1 MTVLK
6 YYIIFVLLL
15 SSVAFG
21 QFGKNKMHI
30 KDYDWY
36 YIQTKHFDIYFS
48 QDGETLTE
56 FAAKSAE
63 DAIASIQNTFNY
75 RVNSRITLIIYNS
88 QNAFQETN
96 VIDQYLSEGIQ
107 GFTELFKNRVV
118 VQFTGSYKQFRHLI
132 HHELSHAVMN
142 DMFYGG
148 SIQNIISNNISLQFP
163 LWFSEGLAEYEAL
176 GWDVDTDMFI
186 RDASVSEY
194 LPEINQLGGY
204 FAYRGGQSVFY
215 YIANKYGKQKIGE
228 LLNKI
233 KGIGSVEEGIRATLG
248 IDTKE
253 LGERWKKDIKKTF
266 WPDVALRDDPEDFA
280 KRLTD
285 PEKDNGFY
293 NTSPTL
299 SPQGDKIAFISNR
312 DYYWGLYLMDALTG
326 KTIERIVEGSQ
337 TPDFEELNI
346 LTPGLSWSP
355 DGTKIALS
363 AKRSG
368 LDAIYIFDVES
379 GDRDILSINF
389 EAVESVNWSND
400 GKYLAFIGQSAH
412 QSDVYTYN
420 FETKEIINLTN
431 DIFSDS
437 DPSWSHDDRAI
448 YFSSDR
454 GDKLDSKLL
463 PADFRI
469 SQHNYNQKDIYK
481 YDLDN
486 PKIVRITDLPFS
498 DETSPREEANG
509 ETLILISDL
518 NGINNI
524 YTKPLISNGSDESVL
539 NSPLRPI
546 TNSISGL
553 YQLSLSKDT
562 KKLVFST
569 LYESVFNIFMLD
581 NPFEP
586 KTELDTLPPT
596 LFFTKLEESRNK
608 NEEINPVKEEK
619 TDENIVLPEAEDEIK
634 IFTGDV
640 VEVDSSSQGTTGD
653 FSNFVFGGQNSSEE
667 KVYANDSLFIPKDNL
682 DNDGNYRVNKYK
694 ITFGPDLIYANAG
707 YSTFYGL
714 IGSTVL
720 SFSDVLGDHR
730 LVGVT
735 GLQID
740 LKNSDYGLAYY
751 YLGGKIDYG
760 IQGFHTARF
769 VNVLRGNFVNLYRY
783 RSYGA
788 YLSASL
794 PLNRFYRFEGGI
806 SWLNVKGE
814 NLDDISVASEDAS
827 FIVPSLAFVHDN
839 VMWGYTSPIQGTRYR
854 FDVYGNPGFKDS
866 RLSFYTISGDYR
878 TYLRFWTDYSFVVR
892 LSGGYSDGPNAQRF
906 FMGGIENWINRTFAT
921 TEIPIQSTSDYA
933 FLTAVL
939 PMRGYN
945 YSEQIGTKYFLMN
958 YELRFPLI
966 RYLIPGPLPIL
977 FSNILGVAYVDIGS
991 AWNNTSNLQ
1000 LFKRN
1005 LNGSVVS
1012 KDLLMGTGVGARVFF
1027 LYFLLR
1033 FDVAWA
1039 YNGDRFAKPIFYFSI
1054 GADF

>member
-1 MTVLK
+1 MKMIKLFLVF
-6 YYIIFVLLL
+6 ILLL
-15 SSVAFG
+15 STNVFG
-21 QFGKNKMHI
+21 QFGKNKVHI

-48 QDGETLTE
+48 QNGETLTE
-56 FAAKSAE
+56 FASKVAE
-63 DAIASIQNTFNY
+63 DAIASIQSTLNY
-75 RVNSRITLIIYNS
+75 RVNNRITIIIFNS
-88 QNAFQETN
+88 KNEFQETN
-96 VIDQYLSEGIQ
+96 VIDQYLSEGIE

-132 HHELSHAVMN
+132 HHELTHAVMN

-148 SIQNIISNNISLQFP
+148 SIQNIIANNISLQFP

-186 RDASVSEY
+186 RDAAVSEY
-194 LPEINQLGGY
+194 LPEINQLSGY

-215 YIANKYGKQKIGE
+215 YIANKYGKEKIGE
-228 LLNKI
+228 LVNKI
-233 KGIGSVEEGIRATLG
+233 KGVGNVEEGIKATLG
-248 IDTKE
+248 IDVKE

-285 PEKDNGFY
+285 PEKDKGFY
-293 NTSPTL
+293 NTSPAL

-312 DYYWGLYLMDALTG
+312 DYYFGLYIMDALTG
-326 KTIERIVEGSQ
+326 KTIDRLIEGNQ

-346 LTPGLSWSP
+346 LTPGLTWSP

-363 AKRSG
+363 AKSSG
-368 LDAIYIFDVES
+368 VDVIYIFDVE
-379 GDRDILSINF
+379 DEEREVLDINF
-389 EAVESVNWSND
+389 DAVESVTWSND
-400 GKYLAFIGQSAH
+400 GKYLAFIGQNAR
-412 QSDVYTYN
+412 QSDLYTYN

-437 DPSWSHDDRAI
+437 DPSWSHDDKAI
-448 YFSSDR
+448 YFVSDR
-454 GDKLDSKLL
+454 GDKLDGRQL
-463 PADFRI
+463 PNDFKI
-469 SQHNYNQKDIYK
+469 SQQNYSQKDIYK
-481 YDLDN
+481 FVLAQN
-486 PKIVRITDLPFS
+486 KIVRITDLPLS
-498 DETSPREEANG
+498 DEMSPREEANG
-509 ETLILISDL
+509 ENLILISDL

-524 YTKPLISNGSDESVL
+524 YIKPISETGDENSII
-539 NSPLRPI
+539 NSPIRPI
-546 TNSISGL
+546 TNSLSGL
-553 YQLSLSKDT
+553 YQLSLSNDT

-581 NPFEP
+581 NPFERKLDVDVLKP
-586 KTELDTLPPT
+586 TEY
-596 LFFTKLEESRNK
+596 FAKLEELRNK
-608 NEEINPVKEEK
+608 KSETKK
-619 TDENIVLPEAEDEIK
+619 LPEEQKQNEITPDDEDEIK

-640 VEVDSSSQGTTGD
+640 VETDTLNRSNSKD
-653 FSNFVFGGQNSSEE
+653 FSNFVFGMQDTSQE
-667 KVYANDSLFIPKDNL
+667 KVYANDSIFIPKDNL
-682 DNDGNYRVNKYK
+682 DSNGNYRVNKYK
-694 ITFGPDLIYANAG
+694 ITFAPDLIYANAG

-714 IGSTVL
+714 IGTTIL

-735 GLQID
+735 GLQVD

-769 VNVLRGNFVNLYRY
+769 VNLVRGNYVNLYRY

-806 SWLNVKGE
+806 SWLNVRGE
-814 NLDDISVASEDAS
+814 NLDDLSVPLQQASY
-827 FIVPSLAFVHDN
+827 IVPTLAFVHDN

-854 FDVYGNPGFKDS
+854 FEAYGNPGIGDKK
-866 RLSFYTISGDYR
+866 LSFYTLSGDYR
-878 TYLRFWTDYSFVVR
+878 TYLRFWTDYSFVMR
-892 LSGGYSDGPNAQRF
+892 FSGGYSGGINAQRF
-906 FMGGIENWINRTFAT
+906 FLGGIENWINRSFAT
-921 TEIPIQSTSDYA
+921 SQIPIESTSDYA

-939 PMRGYN
+939 PLRGYN
-945 YSEQIGTKYFLMN
+945 YSERIGSKYFLMN

-966 RYLIPGPLPIL
+966 RYLVPGPLPIL
-977 FSNILGVAYVDIGS
+977 FSNILGVAYIDAGA
-991 AWNNTSNLQ
+991 AWNNTSKLQ
-1000 LFKRN
+1000 FFNRN
-1005 LNGSVVS
+1005 ENGSVVS

-1033 FDVAWA
+1033 FDIAWA
-1039 YNGDRFAKPIFYFSI
+1039 YNVDRFAKPIFYFSI

>member
-1 MTVLK
+1 MKVLK
-6 YYIIFVLLL
+6 LILTL
-15 SSVAFG
+15 SILFSISVFA
-21 QFGKNKMHI
+21 QFGKNKIHI
-30 KDYDWY
+30 KDYDWH
-36 YIQTKHFDIYFS
+36 YIQTKHFDIYFY

-56 FAAKSAE
+56 FAANSAE
-63 DAIASIQNTFNY
+63 SAIKSIQNTFNY
-75 RVNSRITLIIYNS
+75 RVNNRITIIIFNS

-118 VQFTGSYKQFRHLI
+118 IQFTGSYKQFDHLI
-132 HHELSHAVMN
+132 HHELVHAVMN

-163 LWFSEGLAEYEAL
+163 QWFSEGLAEYEAL

-194 LPEINQLGGY
+194 LPEINRLSGY

-233 KGIGSVEEGIRATLG
+233 KGVGNVEEGIKATLG
-248 IDTKE
+248 IDVKE

-266 WPDVALRDDPEDFA
+266 WPDVAVRDDPEDFA

-285 PEKDNGFY
+285 PEKDKGFY

-312 DYYWGLYLMDALTG
+312 DYYFGLYIMDALTG
-326 KTIERIVEGSQ
+326 KTLERIVEGNQ
-337 TPDFEELNI
+337 EPDFEELNI
-346 LTPGLSWSP
+346 LTPGLTWSP
-355 DGTKIALS
+355 DGSKIALS

-368 LDAIYIFDVES
+368 FDAVYIFDIES
-379 GDRDILSINF
+379 GDREILDLNF
-389 EAVESVNWSND
+389 DAIESVTWSND
-400 GKYLAFIGQSAH
+400 GKYLAFVGQDPH
-412 QSDVYTYN
+412 QSDIYTYN
-420 FETKEIINLTN
+420 FETGKTENLTN

-437 DPSWSHDDRAI
+437 DPAWSHDDGTI
-448 YFSSDR
+448 YFVSDR
-454 GDKLDSKLL
+454 GDILDAKGI
-463 PADFRI
+463 DK
-469 SQHNYNQKDIYK
+469 NYSIWHHDYTQKDIYK
-481 YDLDN
+481 
-486 PKIVRITDLPFS
+486 IVLPEAEIIRITDLPFS
-498 DETSPREEANG
+498 DETSPREEENG
-509 ETLILISDL
+509 ERLIFISDN

-524 YTKPLISNGSDESVL
+524 YTKSLLINDSK
-539 NSPLRPI
+539 NSLVDLPIKPI
-546 TNSISGL
+546 TNSLSGL

-569 LYESVFNIFMLD
+569 LYESVFNMFMLD
-581 NPFEP
+581 NPFES
-586 KTELDTLPPT
+586 KIEMDTLKPT
-596 LFFTKLEESRNK
+596 LYFSKLEELRNK
-608 NEEINPVKEEK
+608 KQSEHFDNEKQNESVEIS
-619 TDENIVLPEAEDEIK
+619 DEDINEIK

-640 VEVDSSSQGTTGD
+640 VKVDSTSRSSGKD
-653 FSNFVFGGQNSSEE
+653 FSNFVFGSKDSSEE

-682 DNDGNYRVNKYK
+682 DSNGNYIVNKYK

-714 IGSTVL
+714 IGTTVL

-769 VNVLRGNFVNLYRY
+769 VNLVRGNFINLYRY

-788 YLSASL
+788 ALSASL
-794 PLNRFYRFEGGI
+794 PLNRFYRFEGGL
-806 SWLNVKGE
+806 SWLNVRGE
-814 NLDDISVASEDAS
+814 NLDDLSVPPQEAS
-827 FIVPSLAFVHDN
+827 FLVPSLAFVHDN

-854 FDVYGNPGFKDS
+854 VEAYGNPGIGNSK
-866 RLSFYTISGDYR
+866 LGFYSLSGDYR
-878 TYLRFWTDYSFVVR
+878 TYLRFWTDYSFVIR
-892 LSGGYSDGPNAQRF
+892 FSGGYSGGPNAQRF
-906 FMGGIENWINRTFAT
+906 FLGGIENWINRSFAT
-921 TEIPIQSTSDYA
+921 SEIPIESSSDYA

-939 PMRGYN
+939 PLRGYN
-945 YSEQIGTKYFLMN
+945 YSEQIGSKYFLMN

-966 RYLIPGPLPIL
+966 RYLVPGPLPIL
-977 FSNILGVAYVDIGS
+977 FSNILGVAYIDAGT
-991 AWNNTSNLQ
+991 AWNNTSKLQ
-1000 LFKRN
+1000 FFNKN
-1005 LNGSVVS
+1005 ENGKTVS

-1039 YNGDRFAKPIFYFSI
+1039 YNVDKFARPIFYFSI